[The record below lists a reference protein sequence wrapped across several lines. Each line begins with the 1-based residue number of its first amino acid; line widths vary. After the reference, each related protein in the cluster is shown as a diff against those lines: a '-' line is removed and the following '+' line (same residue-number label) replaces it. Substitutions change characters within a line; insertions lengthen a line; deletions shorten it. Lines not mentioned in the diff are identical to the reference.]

1 MFRLMQDFCLQSLN
15 PYTIYQVFTYVG
27 QLTWSI
33 LRSLIKFRKLSISFG
48 FFHDN
53 LHFSRYLSVLIIRRT
68 LRSGLCRTSTSLPSW
83 ISIFLILVPRLLI
96 FISDICL
103 INTKAMVHSLW
114 MKTRTPEMTFTT
126 ELRDSKI
133 RDGEDVDVLEG
144 SVEDIVIG
152 N

>member
-83 ISIFLILVPRLLI
+83 ISIFLILVLRLLI
-96 FISDICL
+96 FISDICS
-103 INTKAMVHSLW
+103 INTKAMDENQDARNDFYDGIEGL
-114 MKTRTPEMTFTT
+114 KDPE
-126 ELRDSKI
+126 RRGRRRS
-133 RDGEDVDVLEG
+133 G
-144 SVEDIVIG
+144 SSDYDIG
-152 N
+152 

>member
-83 ISIFLILVPRLLI
+83 ISIFLILVLRLLI
-96 FISDICL
+96 FISDICS
-103 INTKAMVHSLW
+103 INTKAMDENQGVRNDFYGGVQGLKDQSSRRCNEH
-114 MKTRTPEMTFTT
+114 
-126 ELRDSKI
+126 I
-133 RDGEDVDVLEG
+133 N
-144 SVEDIVIG
+144 IVVKLM